1 MKLGIALSTLA
12 AVLVAGLGLALA
24 GGGDGGGGPAAP
36 AGGAAEK
43 TTKVT
48 VADFDFQPP
57 AIEVKAGSKV
67 TFTNK
72 DSAVHTATSEEEG
85 LFDSDD
91 LEQGRP
97 RSVTFGEPGRFA
109 YYCVYHATMKGDVVV
124 K

>member
-12 AVLVAGLGLALA
+12 ALLVAGLGLALA

-36 AGGAAEK
+36 AGRAAEK

-97 RSVTFGEPGRFA
+97 RSVTFGEPGTFA
-109 YYCVYHATMKGDVVV
+109 YYCVYHATMKGEVVV